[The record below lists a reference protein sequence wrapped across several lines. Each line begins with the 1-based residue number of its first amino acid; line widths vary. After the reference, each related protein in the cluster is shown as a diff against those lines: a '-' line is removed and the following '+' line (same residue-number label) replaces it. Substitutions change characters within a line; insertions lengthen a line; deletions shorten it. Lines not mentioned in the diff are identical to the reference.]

1 MKGNV
6 LNEVSVR
13 EMSVFRHGLSLGS
26 VTSTAPEELYLSSE
40 RIAFLLPRESCN
52 YPTHLTNPLL
62 GVHFTSFYILCLK
75 FQICIELHFTKQYFL
90 RHLISLFAYRTAQL
104 VLKMKVEF
112 MVQPISLVSDLKN
125 NNTACLHLIFKDTS
139 SVTLS
144 RRTRFQQYVL
154 TPGRPLWFVPR
165 WLSCLSHRL
174 PALTWRALGFF
185 KIPL

>member
-144 RRTRFQQYVL
+144 RRTFSAVCADSRQATMVCSKVTVL
-154 TPGRPLWFVPR
+154 FVSQTASTNLESP
-165 WLSCLSHRL
+165 WI
-174 PALTWRALGFF
+174 F
-185 KIPL
+185 

>member
-13 EMSVFRHGLSLGS
+13 EMSVFRLGLSLGS

-112 MVQPISLVSDLKN
+112 MVQPISLVSDLKEK
-125 NNTACLHLIFKDTS
+125 TQHVYI
-139 SVTLS
+139 
-144 RRTRFQQYVL
+144 
-154 TPGRPLWFVPR
+154 
-165 WLSCLSHRL
+165 
-174 PALTWRALGFF
+174 
-185 KIPL
+185 